1 MEGKTYKE
9 FQSEMCPASP
19 DPTPAPSPPP
29 TPSVVTISPGTAAAI
44 SVVAVISFMVFVL
57 VIKNLIK
64 KTSNAQGNPS
74 DPGSNEEMRRNS
86 KSTTLEESGTQAP
99 VAVEPVNTGTLGES
113 TREEEDEA
121 TIRLAFEIIE
131 DHERNL
137 ARRLENVRR

>member
-19 DPTPAPSPPP
+19 PIKDIDT
-29 TPSVVTISPGTAAAI
+29 TVWCGETISPGTAAAI

-64 KTSNAQGNPS
+64 KTSNAQGNQPN
-74 DPGSNEEMRRNS
+74 PNEEMR
-86 KSTTLEESGTQAP
+86 EEG
-99 VAVEPVNTGTLGES
+99 
-113 TREEEDEA
+113 DEA
-121 TIRLAFEIIE
+121 IRRAFEIID